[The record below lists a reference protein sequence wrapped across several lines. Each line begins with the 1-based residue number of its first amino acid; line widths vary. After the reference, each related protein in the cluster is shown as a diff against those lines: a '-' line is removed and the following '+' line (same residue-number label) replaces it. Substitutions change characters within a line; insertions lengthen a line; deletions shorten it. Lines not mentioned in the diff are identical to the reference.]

1 MRWQERKRHC
11 VEPPTRLKREIV
23 HWALELRIMPQ
34 SQFLVASPGGVRDEF
49 WHLKD
54 AIRCAHLNA
63 EKIPGLTTIS
73 HMGVTIERW
82 SA

>member
-1 MRWQERKRHC
+1 MEPQC
-11 VEPPTRLKREIV
+11 SAEPPTRLKREIV
-23 HWALELRIMPQ
+23 HWALELRINPQ
-34 SQFLVASPGGVRDEF
+34 SPYLVTSPGGIRDEY
-49 WHLKD
+49 WSLDD
-54 AIRCAHLNA
+54 ALWRARLNA

>member
-1 MRWQERKRHC
+1 
-11 VEPPTRLKREIV
+11 
-23 HWALELRIMPQ
+23 
-34 SQFLVASPGGVRDEF
+34 LVTSPGGVRDEY
-49 WHLKD
+49 WSLDD
-54 AIRCAHLNA
+54 ALWRARLNA

>member
-1 MRWQERKRHC
+1 MEPQC
-11 VEPPTRLKREIV
+11 SAEPPIRLKREIV
-23 HWALELRIMPQ
+23 HWALEPRRNPQ
-34 SQFLVASPGGVRDEF
+34 SPFLVTSPGGVRDEF
-49 WHLKD
+49 WSLKD
-54 AIRCAHLNA
+54 ACTCAYRNS